1 MSDVL
6 PLVSICCLTYN
17 HAAFIRKCLDGFLMQ
32 QTSFPVEILIHDDA
46 STDGTDDIVKEYTA
60 KYPDKIFP
68 LFETEN
74 KYSNGYKGKMDIT
87 FNYSRA
93 KGKYIA
99 SCEGDD
105 YWTDPLKLQKQVDFM
120 ESHTDYSV
128 CFHAFRN
135 HVVSTDEYRVTTPT
149 RLLQSK
155 GDSDGIDVDL
165 NLYFNAWYT
174 QPMTM
179 LFRTSV
185 FDLTWRNQ
193 YQYYRDQHE
202 IYHLLKVGKGRLLNF
217 DGGVRNVHVGGIAS
231 MISDSEQFAVS
242 MNISKELYVNNQ
254 DGPTQK
260 FYADTLQWAVY
271 RTKRFS
277 KERWMYSFRL
287 FGVDKN
293 FVQLLRNL
301 KRK

>member
-1 MSDVL
+1 MEA
-6 PLVSICCLTYN
+6 PLVSISCVSYN
-17 HAAFIRKCLDGFLMQ
+17 HATFIRHCLDGMLMQ
-32 QTSFPVEILIHDDA
+32 KTSFPIEILIHDDC
-46 STDGTDDIVKEYTA
+46 STDGTTEIIKEYEA
-60 KYPDKIFP
+60 KYPSLIFA
-68 LFETEN
+68 LYEN
-74 KYSNGYKGKMDIT
+74 ENQYSKGAWVDG
-87 FNYSRA
+87 FNYRRA

-99 SCEGDD
+99 YCEGDD

-179 LFRTSV
+179 LFRRSV
-185 FDLTWRNQ
+185 YDLTWRNQ

-217 DGGVRNVHVGGIAS
+217 DGGVRNVHAGGIAS
-231 MISDSEQFAVS
+231 VICDSKQIVVS

-260 FYADTLQWAVY
+260 FYADTLQWALY